1 MDSRTA
7 VLLER
12 IRAQME
18 LSPLDWD
25 APRDATEYHAVISEA
40 IYDIADMVG
49 TYQDLHRLMTER
61 YRDLAVLRRVGEYMA
76 QMPDVRLLESR
87 HALQLVMDDLLAERV
102 RLSVDL
108 LANGCLSDTMG
119 RAMRFPGDLAD
130 ELIEMGHQ
138 LFRTIN
144 TRTLVLRPT
153 GRHQLDANW
162 TGRFDGI
169 RNHDEMLKAIDHQ
182 RQLVL
187 DYQDDTPEDQQ
198 RYWYDA
204 FAHWDYIQNCPAYS
218 ERAAIALTRNA
229 REWRMV
235 SDRELSDDMYPYLDV
250 YCGKLVLEHGR
261 LQFRLMM
268 LYTYYRA
275 AGEIIKY
282 HEAMVEEGADHYG
295 PGHPAHQDFVK
306 IQTYL
311 RGGHY

>member
-7 VLLER
+7 MLLER
-12 IRAQME
+12 IRAQMG

-25 APRDATEYHAVISEA
+25 APQTPVEYHAVISEA
-40 IYDIADMVG
+40 IYDIADMVSS
-49 TYQDLHRLMTER
+49 YQELHRHMTER
-61 YRDLAVLRRVGEYMA
+61 YRELAVLRRVGEYMA
-76 QMPDVRLLESR
+76 QMPDIRLLESR
-87 HALQLVMDDLLAERV
+87 HALQQNMDDLLATRV

-108 LANGCLSDTMG
+108 LNNRCLSESMG
-119 RAMRFPGDLAD
+119 RSMRNSADLAD
-130 ELIEMGHQ
+130 ELIDLGHS
-138 LFRTIN
+138 LFKTIN
-144 TRTLVLRPT
+144 TRTLVLRS
-153 GRHQLDANW
+153 GRTQLDARW
-162 TGRFDGI
+162 TGRYDGV
-169 RNHDEMLKAIDHQ
+169 RSHADLLDAIDQH
-182 RQLVL
+182 RNLVL

-198 RYWYDA
+198 HYWYDA
-204 FAHWDYIQNCPAYS
+204 FAHWDYIHNCPAYS

-235 SDRELSDDMYPYLDV
+235 SDREISDDMFEYLDV

-268 LYTYYRA
+268 LYTYYQV

-282 HEAMVEEGADHYG
+282 HKAMVEEGVDHYG
-295 PGHPAHQDFVK
+295 PTHTAHNDFVK